1 MSRRPFQPIAGAESL
16 RRLLVGNLRYIN
28 NKATDA
34 NEGAQRR
41 SEVAQ
46 VQDPFAIVFGCVDS
60 RVPPEII
67 FDCGLGD
74 LFVIRTAGQVI
85 DQAVLT
91 SIEFGVLEL
100 GIPLIMVLGHERCG
114 AVKAAVEAVE
124 AHADGADQFNW
135 LVKHI
140 RPAVHKAKE
149 MRGDLLNNAIR
160 ANIQL
165 TVQALRDAPVLA
177 PVRDKGQLRIVGAY
191 YDLDSGRVML
201 TPLPEAW

>member
-1 MSRRPFQPIAGAESL
+1 MTRRPFQPIAGAESL
-16 RRLLVGNLRYIN
+16 RRLLIGNLRYVN

-46 VQDPFAIVFGCVDS
+46 TQDPFAIIFGCVDS

-74 LFVIRTAGQVI
+74 LLVIRTAGQVI
-85 DQAVLT
+85 DQAVMT

-100 GIPLIMVLGHERCG
+100 GVPLIMVLGHERCG

-124 AHADGADQFNW
+124 THTDGVGQFNW
-135 LVKHI
+135 LIKHI
-140 RPAVHKAKE
+140 RPAVHKAQE
-149 MRGDLLNNAIR
+149 MRGNLLDNAIR
-160 ANIQL
+160 ANVQL
-165 TVQALRDAPVLA
+165 TVQALRDASVLA
-177 PVRDKGQLRIVGAY
+177 PVRDKGLLRIVGAY
-191 YDLDSGRVML
+191 YDLDTGRVML

>member
-1 MSRRPFQPIAGAESL
+1 MPRRTVQPIAGAEAL
-16 RRLLVGNLRYIN
+16 RRLLVGNLRYVN
-28 NKATDA
+28 NRATDA

-46 VQDPFAIVFGCVDS
+46 IQDPFAIIFGCVDS
-60 RVPPEII
+60 RVPPEIV

-74 LFVIRTAGQVI
+74 LFVVRTAGQVI
-85 DQAVLT
+85 DQAVLS

-114 AVKAAVEAVE
+114 AVKAAIETLEANTNE
-124 AHADGADQFNW
+124 AAQFSW
-135 LVKHI
+135 LIKHI
-140 RPAVHKAKE
+140 RPAIHKAKE
-149 MRGDLLNNAIR
+149 MRGDLLDNAIR
-160 ANIQL
+160 TNIQL

-191 YDLDSGRVML
+191 YDLDTGRVML
-201 TPLPEAW
+201 TPLPPAW